1 MMSSLTTIHTLLYI
15 GAAQGFLLGIVL
27 LTVPRR
33 NLTANRLLAV
43 LLLLFSTM
51 MVLHVQAEISADPAR
66 DSGSLHHGEIWFL
79 LFGPLFFLYAR
90 ALTEESFRWT
100 WKDFTHLLP
109 FAFGLAASVSAGTL
123 QRGDPA
129 QRFWEVSLLAIMVC
143 QAFVYLSL
151 VLRLLRRHQK
161 KVRDNY
167 SSLERV
173 SLRWLWFITIAFVVF
188 WPVALVV
195 ELFKDNP
202 HEWNA
207 VLLLWAGFMYLM
219 SYMSLRQPEVF
230 QGLST
235 REPDGPTAEKRKYQ
249 KSRLSKEEAEVQYG
263 KLQDLMVSGRP
274 YLDCN
279 LTLSSLSRRMGISV
293 HHLSQII
300 NQQGG
305 RNFFEFV
312 NAYRVEEARR
322 LLEDSR
328 SDHLTIAAVGFESG
342 FSSVSSFNAVFRR
355 ACGSTPSRYR
365 LAHRNTA

>member
-1 MMSSLTTIHTLLYI
+1 MSDLATIHTLLYI
-15 GAAQGFLLGIVL
+15 GAAQGFLLGIAL

-33 NLTANRLLAV
+33 NLTANRFLAV

-66 DSGSLHHGEIWFL
+66 DSGPLHHGEIWFL

-90 ALTEESFRWT
+90 ALTGKSSRLT
-100 WKDFTHLLP
+100 WKDLTHLLP
-109 FAFGLAASVSAGTL
+109 FAFGLTASFSAGAL
-123 QRGDPA
+123 QPGDPA
-129 QRFWEVSLLAIMVC
+129 RGFLEVSVLAIMVC
-143 QAFVYLSL
+143 QAFVYLWF

-161 KVRDNY
+161 EVRDNY

-173 SLRWLWFITIAFVVF
+173 SLRWLWFITIAFVVI

-195 ELFKDNP
+195 ELFKDDP

-207 VLLLWAGFMYLM
+207 VLLLWAVFMYLL

-230 QGLST
+230 RGLST
-235 REPDGPTAEKRKYQ
+235 SEPDGPAAVKRKYE
-249 KSRLSKEEAEVQYG
+249 KSRLSKGEAEMQYG
-263 KLQDLMVSGRP
+263 RLQDVMVSERP

-312 NAYRVEEARR
+312 NTYRVEEARR

-328 SDHLTIAAVGFESG
+328 SEQLTIAAVGFESG

-355 ACGSTPSRYR
+355 LCGSTPSR
-365 LAHRNTA
+365 HRMARRNLR

>member
-1 MMSSLTTIHTLLYI
+1 MSALTTIHTLLYI
-15 GAAQGFLLGIVL
+15 GAAQGFLLSIAL

-43 LLLLFSTM
+43 LLLLFSIM
-51 MVLHVQAEISADPAR
+51 MILHVQAEISAEPAR
-66 DSGSLHHGEIWFL
+66 DSGPPRHGEIWFL

-90 ALTEESFRWT
+90 ALTEESFRLG
-100 WKDFTHLLP
+100 WKDLTHLLP
-109 FAFGLAASVSAGTL
+109 FAFGLAASFSAGAL
-123 QRGDPA
+123 QPGAPARGFLD
-129 QRFWEVSLLAIMVC
+129 VSILVIMVC
-143 QAFVYLSL
+143 QASVYLYF

-161 KVRDNY
+161 EVRDNY

-173 SLRWLWFITIAFVVF
+173 SLRWLWFITIAFLII
-188 WPVALVV
+188 WPAALTV

-207 VLLLWAGFMYLM
+207 VWLLIAVFMYLLG
-219 SYMSLRQPEVF
+219 YMSLRQPEVF
-230 QGLST
+230 RDLST
-235 REPDGPTAEKRKYQ
+235 EEPDGPTAERRKYK
-249 KSRLSKEEAEVQYG
+249 KSRLSEEEAEVQYG
-263 KLQDLMVSGRP
+263 RLQDLMVSGRP

-322 LLEDSR
+322 LLEDSQ
-328 SDHLTIAAVGFESG
+328 SQHLTIAAVGFEAG

-355 ACGSTPSRYR
+355 VSGSTPSRYR
-365 LAHRNTA
+365 SARRNQA

>member
-1 MMSSLTTIHTLLYI
+1 MTALTTIHTLLYI
-15 GAAQGFLLGIVL
+15 GAAQGFLLGIAL

-33 NLTANRLLAV
+33 NRTANRFLAV

-51 MVLHVQAEISADPAR
+51 IVFHIQAELSAEPAR
-66 DSGSLHHGEIWFL
+66 DSNPLGHGEIWFL

-90 ALTEESFRWT
+90 ALTEKSFRLA
-100 WKDFTHLLP
+100 WKDLTHPLP
-109 FAFGLAASVSAGTL
+109 FAFGLAASFSAGAL
-123 QRGDPA
+123 QLGEPA
-129 QRFWEVSLLAIMVC
+129 RDFLEVSVLVLIVC
-143 QAFVYLSL
+143 QAFVYLCL

-161 KVRDNY
+161 EVRDNY

-173 SLRWLWFITIAFVVF
+173 SLRWLWFITIAFVVI

-207 VLLLWAGFMYLM
+207 VLLLWAVFMYLL

-230 QGLST
+230 GGLSPS
-235 REPDGPTAEKRKYQ
+235 EPDGPAAEKRKYE
-249 KSRLSKEEAEVQYG
+249 KSRLSKEEAEVEYRR
-263 KLQDLMVSGRP
+263 LQDLMVSERP

-279 LTLSSLSRRMGISV
+279 LTLSSLSRRMGISL

-328 SDHLTIAAVGFESG
+328 SEHLTIAAVGFESG

-355 ACGSTPSRYR
+355 LCGSTPSRHR